1 MSNRARK
8 QWMFLAACIAFV
20 VLINLRMSYESAR
33 MDRLLDER
41 QEEAERRLE
50 EAKSRY
56 EQAIDER
63 SLD

>member
-1 MSNRARK
+1 MWNTTRK
-8 QWMFLAACIAFV
+8 EWMFLAACLAFG
-20 VLINLRMSYESAR
+20 VLLHLSYSYKSAR
-33 MDRLLDER
+33 LQRLLDEK

>member
-1 MSNRARK
+1 
-8 QWMFLAACIAFV
+8 MFLAACIAFV